1 MLLDSHVLYYKMQ
14 ALIQKLSAANEAYRN
29 GTNLLM
35 TDDEYDEGIEMLSRV
50 DPNHPLVHQV
60 GANASQKSKTAVLPH
75 RMASLD
81 KAKIQEDLTKFI
93 KRQPVGAQ
101 SSFIL
106 SEKLDGISGL
116 WSPEKKKLYLRGNG
130 IVGVDISH
138 YLPYIQMCKTS
149 LDMEEFP
156 DGIWIRGELILPKSA
171 IPDGRLG
178 RSIVNGIFHHDVP
191 NVEETNKVRFVAY
204 EIIGMDESIT
214 AQQKYAWLQAWN
226 LHLPWIQSFTTLPEA
241 ATLTRLLEERLLTSD
256 YDMDGIVI
264 RTGKSAKAVSK
275 GNPTDCIA
283 WKPPRGESRLTKV
296 LNVEW
301 NASANGR
308 LVPRVEI
315 EPVSIG
321 GSTISFVTGTH
332 ARRILDWKIGVNAV
346 VVIRKGGDVI
356 PVLDSVHTPTTQTEE
371 QVLPLSST
379 FEWDGVNIKQK
390 EADKSTK
397 AAQLLKTAVKL
408 EWESIGPSQMKT
420 LVEAG
425 YTTVPA
431 IRALSEKDLQKHL
444 GPVKGTHF
452 YQCIQ
457 KDGWTNKNEITLFLA
472 SPISRTGIGS
482 SKLEYLAAIQSDVTQ
497 WSKPS
502 TFTGVK
508 GWSPDSLKEFQKI
521 WAEYES
527 FRKTE
532 WSFLPYPQMTSQVT
546 SQVTS
551 QKVEV
556 KGSVVFSGF
565 RDAELEASL
574 ATKGYKVVDTVKADT
589 RVVLIPNTKDVASYT
604 STKIE
609 KAKTIPGCI
618 IARKTDWTPL

>member
-1 MLLDSHVLYYKMQ
+1 MQ
-14 ALIQKLSAANEAYRN
+14 ALIQKLTAANETYRN
-29 GTNLLM
+29 GTGLLM
-35 TDDEYDEGIEMLSRV
+35 TDDEYDEGIEMLSRI

-60 GANASQKSKTAVLPH
+60 GANASQRSKTSVLPH

-81 KAKIQEDLTKFI
+81 KAKVQEDLTKFI

-138 YLPYIQMCKTS
+138 YLPYIQTCKTA
-149 LDMEEFP
+149 LDFEDIP
-156 DGIWIRGELILPKSA
+156 DEIWIRGELILPKSA
-171 IPDGRLG
+171 IPEGRLG

-191 NVEETNKVRFVAY
+191 NVEEANKVRFVAY
-204 EIIGMDESIT
+204 EIIGMDSSVT
-214 AQQKYAWLQAWN
+214 SQQHYEWLQAWN
-226 LHLPWIQSFTTLPEA
+226 LHLPWNQSYTTLPDA
-241 ATLTRLLEERLLTSD
+241 SILTKLLEERILASD

-264 RTGKSAKAVSK
+264 RTGKIAKPVTK

-283 WKPPRGESRLTKV
+283 WKPPRGETRLTKV

-332 ARRILDWKIGVNAV
+332 ARRILDWKIGKNAV

-356 PVLDSVHTPTTQTEE
+356 PVLDSVHTPTPETEE
-371 QVLPLSST
+371 QVLPRCT
-379 FEWDGVNIKQK
+379 WEWDGVNIKQK

-397 AAQLLKTAVKL
+397 AAQLLKMAVKL
-408 EWESIGPSQMKT
+408 EWDSIGPSQMKT

-431 IRALSEKDLQKHL
+431 IRALSEKELQKHL
-444 GPVKGTHF
+444 GPVKGSHF

-457 KDGWTNKNEITLFLA
+457 KDGWTHKDEIILFIA

-482 SKLEYLAAIQSDVTQ
+482 TKLEHLAAIQSDVTL
-497 WSKPS
+497 WSKS
-502 TFTGVK
+502 GTFTGVK
-508 GWSPDSLKEFQKI
+508 GWSPDSLKDFQKI

-532 WSFLPYPQMTSQVT
+532 WSFLPYPQVLSQP
-546 SQVTS
+546 SQPS
-551 QKVEV
+551 QPVAQ

-565 RDAELEASL
+565 RDAELEATL
-574 ATKGYKVVDTVKADT
+574 TTKGYKVVDTVKADT
-589 RVVLIPNTKDVASYT
+589 RVVLIPNTKDVATYT

-609 KAKTIPGCI
+609 KAKTIPGCL
-618 IARKTDWTPL
+618 IARKADWTPL

>member
-1 MLLDSHVLYYKMQ
+1 MQ
-14 ALIQKLSAANEAYRN
+14 ALIQKLTAANETYRN
-29 GTNLLM
+29 GTGLLM
-35 TDDEYDEGIEMLSRV
+35 TDDEYDEGIEMLSRI

-60 GANASQKSKTAVLPH
+60 GANASQRSKTSVLPH

-81 KAKIQEDLTKFI
+81 KAKVQEDLTKFI

-138 YLPYIQMCKTS
+138 YLPYIQTCKTA
-149 LDMEEFP
+149 LNFKDIP

-171 IPDGRLG
+171 IPEGRLG

-191 NVEETNKVRFVAY
+191 NVEEANKVRFVAY
-204 EIIGMDESIT
+204 EIIGMDNSVT
-214 AQQKYAWLQAWN
+214 AQQHYEWLQAWN
-226 LHLPWIQSFTTLPEA
+226 LHLPWNQSYTTLPDA
-241 ATLTRLLEERLLTSD
+241 SILTKLLEERILASD

-264 RTGKSAKAVSK
+264 RTGKIAKSVTK

-283 WKPPRGESRLTKV
+283 WKPPRGETRLTKV

-332 ARRILDWKIGVNAV
+332 ARRILDWKIGKNAV

-356 PVLDSVHTPTTQTEE
+356 PVLDSVHTPTSETEE
-371 QVLPLSST
+371 QVLPRCT
-379 FEWDGVNIKQK
+379 WEWDGVNIKQK
-390 EADKSTK
+390 EADKATK
-397 AAQLLKTAVKL
+397 AAQLLKMAVKL
-408 EWESIGPSQMKT
+408 EWDSIGPSQMKT

-431 IRALSEKDLQKHL
+431 IRALSEKELQKHL
-444 GPVKGTHF
+444 GPVKGSHF

-457 KDGWTNKNEITLFLA
+457 KDGWTHKDEITLFIA
-472 SPISRTGIGS
+472 SPISRTGIGAT
-482 SKLEYLAAIQSDVTQ
+482 KLEYLAAIQSDVTL

-508 GWSPDSLKEFQKI
+508 GWSPDSLKEFQKL

-532 WSFLPYPQMTSQVT
+532 WSFLPYPQVLSQPT
-546 SQVTS
+546 QPSQPVA
-551 QKVEV
+551 Q

-565 RDAELEASL
+565 RDAELEATL
-574 ATKGYKVVDTVKADT
+574 TTKGYKVVDTVKADT
-589 RVVLIPNTKDVASYT
+589 RVVLIPNTKDVATYT

-609 KAKTIPGCI
+609 KAKTIPGCL
-618 IARKTDWTPL
+618 IARKADWTPL